1 MSSAAEDEDL
11 EDEDE
16 GDHVLHEWS
25 SDIESDSDD
34 LGLELSNEDRFKMEE
49 ALAGMRS
56 RSVEDY
62 AILRD
67 MLEEDGEG
75 SVGQKHPSI
84 AGGTDQA
91 VIDFMN
97 EALKDNNINLDLD
110 VSQLGGAYEEVGCSY
125 IDTPLPSTG
134 PTPEQCRAYGLPPIL
149 QEADGFDIKSLL
161 HDRLKDADWY
171 DFPEEMLLVPVE
183 EECSPTDVA
192 VPWVLWNLRREGLL
206 PPLPPPASDLIP
218 EGGVQGTGRKD
229 LSEPQ
234 VSSAPNADAP
244 SPSTRPTP
252 EQCRAYGLPPIPQ
265 ETDDPDVKSLLHG
278 KLKDA
283 DCYDFPEEML
293 LVPIEGESS
302 PADVAEL
309 GYLMKLL
316 DGAMHGVNVTTE
328 ELDQS
333 AYLITSSD
341 HPPWV
346 LWKLRHEGLLPPL
359 PSFTPL
365 PASDLVPEGG
375 VKGTGRKDSSKPL
388 FPSAPDACA
397 DHMCSQGGVDPARQA
412 QTSGSGNENP
422 LPMDQDTVSAV
433 DPEPQMHLGPYINPV
448 PPIMHHE
455 CMVSES
461 ELAKLY
467 GLVGPNLRTSFEA
480 GAHITPGWRRKARE
494 CKDGSFT
501 MRDAAAASL
510 PAHQAKMEARARA
523 KRSRYPSGSSEG
535 HTGSS
540 SFGVGGP
547 GAPPGSEPEPMSYKN
562 EMLQWDRV
570 IDEQE
575 RP

>member
-1 MSSAAEDEDL
+1 MSNNHSVVKQKFTALSSAAEDEDL

-25 SDIESDSDD
+25 SDFESDSDD

-49 ALAGMRS
+49 ALANMRS

-206 PPLPPPASDLIP
+206 PPLPSFIPLPASDLIP

-229 LSEPQ
+229 LSEPL
-234 VSSAPNADAP
+234 VPSAPHADAP
-244 SPSTRPTP
+244 RPSTGPTP

-265 ETDDPDVKSLLHG
+265 ETDDPDVKSLLHA

-293 LVPIEGESS
+293 LVPVEGESC
-302 PADVAEL
+302 PADVA
-309 GYLMKLL
+309 
-316 DGAMHGVNVTTE
+316 V
-328 ELDQS
+328 
-333 AYLITSSD
+333 
-341 HPPWV
+341 PWV

-359 PSFTPL
+359 TSFTPL

-375 VKGTGRKDSSKPL
+375 EQGTGRKDLSEPL

-397 DHMCSQGGVDPARQA
+397 DHMCSQGGGDPARQA
-412 QTSGSGNENP
+412 QAHGSGNENP
-422 LPMDQDTVSAV
+422 VPMDQDTDSAV
-433 DPEPQMHLGPYINPV
+433 DPEPEMHLGPYINPV

-510 PAHQAKMEARARA
+510 PAHQAKLDARARA

-562 EMLQWDRV
+562 EMLQWDWV